1 MKRDAILSAYST
13 YISEPNARPVSLPK
27 FVSGISLSESE
38 FYDEFASFQAMDADI
53 LNEFVKNAIELT
65 HEELEEVTTP
75 KEMLITFYLTYA
87 EVLKA
92 NRSLVKFILP
102 TDKAELEGLKALKLS
117 RETFG
122 KFVDSLNI
130 EVKALD
136 FVPDHSIKSKAL
148 RGMAWLQFMSVL
160 LFWLK
165 DESKGFNRTD
175 VFIEKSLKFSF
186 DLTDSNVISSF
197 IDLNKFVFSKA

>member
-1 MKRDAILSAYST
+1 
-13 YISEPNARPVSLPK
+13 
-27 FVSGISLSESE
+27 
-38 FYDEFASFQAMDADI
+38 
-53 LNEFVKNAIELT
+53 
-65 HEELEEVTTP
+65 
-75 KEMLITFYLTYA
+75 
-87 EVLKA
+87 
-92 NRSLVKFILP
+92 
-102 TDKAELEGLKALKLS
+102 
-117 RETFG
+117 
-122 KFVDSLNI
+122 
-130 EVKALD
+130 LD